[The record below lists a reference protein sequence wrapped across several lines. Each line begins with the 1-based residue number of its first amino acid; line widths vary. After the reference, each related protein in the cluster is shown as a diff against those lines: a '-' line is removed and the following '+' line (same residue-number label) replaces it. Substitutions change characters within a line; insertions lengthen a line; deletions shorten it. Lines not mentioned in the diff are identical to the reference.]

1 MVCWSDQWWQ
11 TDGSSNQQPHAFWN
25 ELWNTFHWQL
35 PPDGCVEPI
44 IWLIVLTNSKR
55 SSLTRR
61 TDGNFESLLSKLF
74 PSQPELVFTT
84 LPSPS
89 PKKKKE
95 EISCYFSF
103 FCLSQNIWIQ
113 ISVTRFLSPAKSAL
127 GAAIAARSSPGVPP
141 RDRAHQSPRPQRE
154 RRDEQNR
161 EINTCS
167 SKARDWQRGA
177 LIHHDDGALLED
189 AEHPQ

>member
-1 MVCWSDQWWQ
+1 MRKRFLSPQISRLSEIEGIFSSQAKLRFKHMVRWSDQWWQ

-74 PSQPELVFTT
+74 PSQPERVFTT

-103 FCLSQNIWIQ
+103 FAYLR
-113 ISVTRFLSPAKSAL
+113 ISEFRFLWHGFYLLLRAPWGQPSPLAP
-127 GAAIAARSSPGVPP
+127 ARVFLPVTGLISHRG
-141 RDRAHQSPRPQRE
+141 HRE
-154 RRDEQNR
+154 RDE
-161 EINTCS
+161 T
-167 SKARDWQRGA
+167 SKT
-177 LIHHDDGALLED
+177 EK
-189 AEHPQ
+189 